1 MHNFIVPK
9 MGQGDTEVEIIKIL
23 INIGDHIKEGDSLFE
38 VESEKVNTVLESNVT
53 GIVKEI
59 LINEGDIIKAG
70 ATLARIE
77 LV

>member
-23 INIGDHIKEGDSLFE
+23 INIGDHIKEDDPLFE
-38 VESEKVNTVLESNVT
+38 VESEKVNTVLGSDIT